1 MQFITVWAIAAVL
14 LFAQEV
20 RAQSATNINALR
32 GLAPVSALQNTA
44 AGKIALTRNLT
55 MAGLEVPATH
65 CI

>member
-32 GLAPVSALQNTA
+32 VGFKSHEARAIRRTSSMTDA
-44 AGKIALTRNLT
+44 A
-55 MAGLEVPATH
+55 
-65 CI
+65 